1 MVSDNSQAARIA
13 QIDKYLAEADRLK
26 YGDPNAILKASQAAT
41 HDSQILGDFRRYTR
55 AMIHQSWAY
64 GFLNQYE
71 LSLTHALEAL
81 ALARDER
88 MMDLEALAVGVIAF
102 NFLKFGVLQEATYL
116 FEHERML
123 GEQLGDYAI
132 QGMALNDLSVVK
144 MELGDFDSA
153 AELLRQAV
161 KLMPADDHDGMDRSI
176 AHLNLAYAA
185 VKSGQHDEAIEHAQQ
200 VLNRVK
206 DGPKFI
212 SDAHLWIAYAH
223 LGRGELEPARKRIEQ
238 ARACVEEATPPIYN
252 DNVEQLT
259 AELLTAEGRHP
270 EAARVWEYMY
280 EMAIQRQELDYAI
293 SALNHLK
300 AVYERLN
307 DSAGLISAYK
317 RLAEDIPVRQRQSSE
332 LRFSVL
338 RMVFAMDKEALE
350 AELHLSQHK
359 SAILKRLS
367 HQFRTPLNIIQ
378 SSSYLLEQADKL
390 SLQQRQ
396 MRLQRISAQVQH
408 MTIILDEIME
418 VLSLEDDNT
427 LLLLSTFQLEDLAQS
442 ALRQTERYNI
452 SNLPVEIHILPDQTS
467 IQGPRK
473 ALQMILSHLLT
484 NALRFS
490 QDMVKADLEFVEQM
504 VVMRVTAQ
512 GVMPQNQEQP
522 DITRVLTRPP
532 QFDEVAID
540 TLGLAMINRLV
551 RQLRGKIEYNG
562 NMVAVRIPI
571 T

>member
-1 MVSDNSQAARIA
+1 MSDNSQATSIA

-26 YGDPNAILKASQAAT
+26 YGDPNAILKAAQAAT
-41 HDSQILGDFRRYTR
+41 YDSQILGDFRRYTR

-102 NFLKFGVLQEATYL
+102 NFLKFGDLQEATHL

-144 MELGDFDSA
+144 MELGDFYSA

-161 KLMPADDHDGMDRSI
+161 KLMPADDHEGMDRSI

-185 VKSGQHDEAIEHAQQ
+185 VKSDQHDEAIEHAQQ
-200 VLNRVK
+200 VLKRVK

-238 ARACVEEATPPIYN
+238 ARACVEEANPPIYN

-259 AELLTAEGRHP
+259 AELLTAEGRHA
-270 EAARVWEYMY
+270 EASHVWEYMY

-300 AVYERLN
+300 TVYERLN

-317 RLAEDIPVRQRQSSE
+317 RLAEDIPIRQRQSSE

-338 RMVFAMDKEALE
+338 RMVFAMDKETLE

-484 NALRFS
+484 NALRLS

-562 NMVAVRIPI
+562 NTVAVRIPI